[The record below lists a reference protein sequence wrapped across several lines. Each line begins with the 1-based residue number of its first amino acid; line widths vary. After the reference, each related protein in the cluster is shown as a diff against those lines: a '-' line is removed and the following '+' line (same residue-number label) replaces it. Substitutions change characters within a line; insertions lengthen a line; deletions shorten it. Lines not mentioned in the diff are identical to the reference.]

1 MLLSQLKTEG
11 ILIRDALADTT
22 LSPSFYQPWNLLLY
36 YHHLDEDCDD
46 FIRVS
51 SGFNHLHA
59 WVLLPEF
66 FKLCH
71 DYFKT
76 PRIKTEYLLFI
87 KALLHAGQQKA
98 QVLFHLVGSIESG
111 ILKFS
116 FLGCQPSMSFLVLML
131 G

>member
-87 KALLHAGQQKA
+87 KALLHAGQQKVA
-98 QVLFHLVGSIESG
+98 ISLLETCLQYQWPET
-111 ILKFS
+111 
-116 FLGCQPSMSFLVLML
+116 PR
-131 G
+131 